1 MPAVMAFSQIVFEA
15 HQAFEFIAHTLD
27 AALAEAAGSR
37 RIFGSGR
44 TFEKGLF
51 GPLRIIAVPNLS
63 TGIVLM

>member
-15 HQAFEFIAHTLD
+15 HQLLEFIAHTLD
-27 AALAEAAGSR
+27 ADAAGSAGSR

-51 GPLRIIAVPNLS
+51 GPLRIIELWDLS
-63 TGIVLM
+63 TGIRLM

>member
-37 RIFGSGR
+37 RVELSGR
-44 TFEKGLF
+44 TFEKGF
-51 GPLRIIAVPNLS
+51 WSPLRIIEL
-63 TGIVLM
+63 